1 MKETAN
7 NTRPDKTPAGKKR
20 SIVGLDL
27 RIEAARALNQ
37 VLKGA
42 AFAPM
47 DKKLFT
53 DQRDRALANSLVT
66 TSLRRHGHLN
76 EIISALLKRGVPARS
91 GLFEAILRLGLTQLL
106 FMNDNSAHAALYLSV
121 EAVRR
126 DKRASR
132 FDGLLNAVLRQAQR
146 EAQTWQNLDN
156 SLLFPSWLYK
166 KWLAQYGKQNLD
178 RFGTALLA
186 GAQLDLTL
194 GENDPELAKA
204 LGATTILFDSVR
216 ISQRDRPVNRLAFYD
231 EGRWWVQDVA
241 AAIAARLIALEP
253 GAQILDMCAA
263 PGGKTAQL
271 IKAGYKVTA
280 LDNNPSRLVR
290 LAQNLKRLNYDAE
303 LVEAP
308 AEEFVAAQKFD
319 AVLID
324 APCSAT
330 GTFRRHPEVIW
341 NRGEKD
347 IKSRIDLQR
356 KMIRAGADNLKP
368 GGVLVFCTCS
378 LQAEEGEEHALW
390 IGQNLNWLAPDP
402 ISAAELD
409 DLQGATSEMGWVRT
423 HPGLELVAKTGET
436 ISPGTLD
443 GFFIARF
450 RRI

>member
-1 MKETAN
+1 MKNKANIADQNETPSSKERA
-7 NTRPDKTPAGKKR
+7 
-20 SIVGLDL
+20 IVGLSL
-27 RIEAARALNQ
+27 RIAAARALNQ

-47 DKKLFT
+47 DEKLFA

-76 EIISALLKRGVPARS
+76 EIISVLLKRGLPARS

-106 FMNDNSAHAALYLSV
+106 FMNGNSAHAALYLSV

-132 FDGLLNAVLRQAQR
+132 FAGLVNAVLRQAQR

-156 SLLFPSWLYK
+156 AKLFPPWLEK
-166 KWLAQYGKQNLD
+166 KWRAQYGAQNLA
-178 RFGTALLA
+178 RFAQALLA
-186 GAQLDLTL
+186 GAPLDLTL
-194 GENDPELAKA
+194 GENDPELVAA
-204 LGATTILFDSVR
+204 LGAEMILFDTAR
-216 ISQRDRPVNRLAFYD
+216 ISQRDCPVNRLAFYD
-231 EGRWWVQDVA
+231 QGRWWVQDVA
-241 AAIAARLIALEP
+241 AAIPARLFALEP
-253 GAQILDMCAA
+253 KARVLDMCAA

-271 IKAGYKVTA
+271 VKAGYKVTA
-280 LDNNPSRLVR
+280 LDNNPSRLAR
-290 LAQNLKRLNYDAE
+290 LAKNLKRLNYDAE
-303 LVEAP
+303 LVAKD
-308 AEEFVAAQKFD
+308 AENFTQEEKFD

-341 NRGEKD
+341 NRGEND
-347 IKSRIDLQR
+347 IKSRLDLQR
-356 KMIRAGADNLKP
+356 KMIRAGARNLKP

-378 LQAEEGEEHALW
+378 LQAEEGEEQALW
-390 IGQNLNWLAPDP
+390 IEQNLNCLQADP
-402 ISAAELD
+402 ISPLELD
-409 DLQGATSEMGWVRT
+409 GLPEAVSEVGWVRT
-423 HPGLELVAKTGET
+423 HPGLKLGSKTDKT
-436 ISPGTLD
+436 ICNGTLD